1 MASFYSLP
9 QDIINNI
16 FKMVPIYAF
25 SKCKDMQGY
34 YFPIIDQFIKDVYI
48 SEEAV
53 IDDKKFLQLDYLS
66 RKTIYES
73 SIEDMIKKL
82 TLSYAQDYI
91 KYVDDY
97 GDNMKY
103 SKCIKGTPTSLIV
116 FRIKT
121 SQPHESHVVL
131 FEDYCEWYENDDY
144 FSGRNHLVHIYKV
157 QPQHEV
163 DCVKTM
169 LFYVL
174 SQTICRSRLHK
185 KEWIRYESIE
195 IVKFVFPHGFVKD
208 TLFDE
213 FYNLHEETVL
223 MKYHKVPNLRSP

>member
-1 MASFYSLP
+1 MDSFDCLP

-66 RKTIYES
+66 RKTVYKS
-73 SIEDMIKKL
+73 SIEDIIKKL

-97 GDNMKY
+97 GDNVKY
-103 SKCIKGTPTSLIV
+103 SKCIIGTPISLIV

-131 FEDYCEWYENDDY
+131 FEKDCEWYENDDD
-144 FSGRNHLVHIYKV
+144 FWGSSGSHFKDVDKELHQYHLDSIS
-157 QPQHEV
+157 
-163 DCVKTM
+163 TM

-174 SQTICRSRLHK
+174 SQTIYRSRLHRK
-185 KEWIRYESIE
+185 TGIHYESIE
-195 IVKFVFPHGFVKD
+195 IVKIVFPHGFVKEN
-208 TLFDE
+208 LFDE
-213 FYNLHEETVL
+213 FYKPHEETVL
-223 MKYHKVPNLRSP
+223 MKYL